1 MAIITL
7 TSDWGSRDYYAGA
20 VKGVIL
26 KLMPAVTIV
35 DISHQITP
43 HDLNEA
49 AFIVR
54 NAWGNFPEGTV
65 HIIDINS
72 DASIKNPHTVIL
84 HHGHHFI
91 GADNGIFSLIFEEK
105 LQRIIEIDMI
115 QDSNYFT
122 FPARDLFAKV
132 ACHILAGKPLEEI
145 GPERSSVMVRTTF
158 KPVVTGNLI
167 KGQVIH
173 IDHYGNA
180 ITNITEG
187 LFRKNVRNQPFNILF
202 RSPNNR
208 VNVISESYKD
218 VKEGEIV
225 ALFSATG
232 CLEIALRNDNGSNL
246 LGLHVNQP
254 VTIEIL

>member
-20 VKGVIL
+20 VKGAIL
-26 KLMPAVTIV
+26 KLMPEVTIV
-35 DISHQITP
+35 DISHQVKP
-43 HDLNEA
+43 HDVNEA

-54 NAWGNFPEGTV
+54 NSWYNFPVGTV
-65 HIIDINS
+65 HMIDINS
-72 DASIKNPHTVIL
+72 DASIKNPHTAVF
-84 HHGHHFI
+84 HHGHFFI

-105 LQRIIEIDMI
+105 LDRIIEIDMI

-132 ACHILAGKPLEEI
+132 ACHILTGKPLEEI

-158 KPVVTGNLI
+158 KPVVSGNLI

-173 IDHYGNA
+173 VDHYGNA
-180 ITNITEG
+180 ITNITEV
-187 LFRKNVRNQPFNILF
+187 LFRKVVKNQPFNILF

-208 VNVISESYKD
+208 VNAVSESYKD

-225 ALFSATG
+225 ALFSTTG
-232 CLEIALRNDNGSNL
+232 YLEIAMRNDNGSNL
-246 LGLHVNQP
+246 LGLNVNQP
-254 VTIEIL
+254 VTVEIL